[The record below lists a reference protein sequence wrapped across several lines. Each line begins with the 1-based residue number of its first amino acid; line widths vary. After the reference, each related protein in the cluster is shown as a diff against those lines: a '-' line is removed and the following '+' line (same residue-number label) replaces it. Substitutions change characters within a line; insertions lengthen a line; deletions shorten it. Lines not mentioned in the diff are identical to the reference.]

1 MPRVPISVCIYGSY
15 QKCVWATL
23 GVHGFFTQ
31 GVFRNQGS
39 SKHRKL
45 NSLKFRIMTKS
56 TSDARHSFCPGS
68 PALAASHLGAC
79 KLQVA
84 GPAPRPR
91 RL

>member
-1 MPRVPISVCIYGSY
+1 MPRVPISVCIYGRY

-23 GVHGFFTQ
+23 GVREFLTH

-39 SKHRKL
+39 SKHGKL
-45 NSLKFRIMTKS
+45 NSLKFSIMTKS

-68 PALAASHLGAC
+68 QPLAASHLGAC
-79 KLQVA
+79 KPQGA
-84 GPAPRPR
+84 GPAPNPQ